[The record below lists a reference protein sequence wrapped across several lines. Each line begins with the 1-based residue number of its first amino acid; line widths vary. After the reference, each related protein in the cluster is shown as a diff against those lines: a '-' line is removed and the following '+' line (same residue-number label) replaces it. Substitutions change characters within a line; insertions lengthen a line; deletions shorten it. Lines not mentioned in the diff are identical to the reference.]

1 MSSLFDDLKQGLEEA
16 IDFEKGT
23 GHARVK
29 TYMIMPIKEYTGKEI
44 RDIRMKAGMTQSIF
58 ALYMGVSRT
67 DVAAMIPTLL
77 LPFNLIKALLNASLV
92 LLLYKPATTALRK
105 ARLVNSGSSN
115 HMTYKTT
122 VITVIVSVVLLS
134 ACIAALVLI
143 LGGKFSLWK

>member
-58 ALYMGVSRT
+58 ASYMGVSKKTVEAWECGRT
-67 DVAAMIPTLL
+67 HPSGPVFRLLDVL
-77 LPFNLIKALLNASLV
+77 S
-92 LLLYKPATTALRK
+92 
-105 ARLVNSGSSN
+105 SGN
-115 HMTYKTT
+115 IEETKY
-122 VITVIVSVVLLS
+122 
-134 ACIAALVLI
+134 I
-143 LGGKFSLWK
+143 LAK